1 MVNIF
6 YSDVYK
12 VLDFKKFYIINAFW
26 SLWIICRNWYS
37 MQFVI
42 DKINLGR
49 DLARLDIWTDAFT
62 KTDEC
67 NDMNSSQ
74 ISTKD

>member
-1 MVNIF
+1 MV
-6 YSDVYK
+6 
-12 VLDFKKFYIINAFW
+12 A
-26 SLWIICRNWYS
+26 
-37 MQFVI
+37 VI

-49 DLARLDIWTDAFT
+49 DLARLDVWTDAFT

-74 ISTKD
+74 ISTRINKTKMWILLAHQLKISHRLFKHTDVEFTPITQNIL

>member
-1 MVNIF
+1 MV
-6 YSDVYK
+6 
-12 VLDFKKFYIINAFW
+12 A
-26 SLWIICRNWYS
+26 
-37 MQFVI
+37 VI

-49 DLARLDIWTDAFT
+49 DLARLDVWTDAFT

-74 ISTKD
+74 TLLRINKKKCGSC

>member
-1 MVNIF
+1 MI
-6 YSDVYK
+6 Y
-12 VLDFKKFYIINAFW
+12 
-26 SLWIICRNWYS
+26 
-37 MQFVI
+37 
-42 DKINLGR
+42 KINLGT

-74 ISTKD
+74 TLLGLIIKNVDLVGPSVENFSQTV